1 MQHRIYHAYD
11 FLLTDPNLSNGTYD
25 KYAYIP
31 PPAPRRTIRLRH
43 RTRRR
48 WPLGF
53 PSTDPLPPFHFV
65 ARAMKNVVVM
75 IVVLL
80 VAAQELLPCTGSP
93 PSRVMG
99 TAFAVVGSN
108 WSPTTTT
115 TTTIATTTLMAKTSR
130 IRPQGDRRT
139 SLSLVLSPQVSS
151 SSGRRRKSRSQLCLL
166 HKSNDTN
173 MDNNNMVRRVDI
185 QTPSSEEAASMG
197 IREWPQQVKSKG
209 MSRSEEVNTDTN
221 VVRYILDGRG
231 TLEICKVEE
240 DAKPTRRECT
250 TIVEPGTLIQV
261 QGPATLHWTVLDEM
275 IVLTPGF
282 EEGGLFAGVIVAV
295 LALFGA
301 LMVGTTSGSF

>member
-1 MQHRIYHAYD
+1 MHIHGIHTSTCTKETRV
-11 FLLTDPNLSNGTYD
+11 
-25 KYAYIP
+25 
-31 PPAPRRTIRLRH
+31 RH
-43 RTRRR
+43 RTTRR
-48 WPLGF
+48 WPLDF

-65 ARAMKNVVVM
+65 VRAMKNVVVM
-75 IVVLL
+75 IIVLL

-99 TAFAVVGSN
+99 TAFAVVGSK
-108 WSPTTTT
+108 WSP
-115 TTTIATTTLMAKTSR
+115 TTTIATTTLIAKTSR
-130 IRPQGDRRT
+130 ICPHGDRCT

-166 HKSNDTN
+166 HKSNENN
-173 MDNNNMVRRVDI
+173 MDNNNMVRVVDI

-209 MSRSEEVNTDTN
+209 TSWSEEVNTDTN
-221 VVRYILDGRG
+221 VVRYILDGTG
-231 TLEICKVEE
+231 TLEICSVVDPRKVEE

-261 QGPATLHWTVLDEM
+261 QGPATLRWMALDEM